1 MSDAAMNDGGE
12 DIFDIEGRKKRFAFV
27 NRKAP
32 YGTIYAL
39 EVLDMIMISAA
50 FEQNAVIAFI
60 DDGVYHILKGQDTE
74 AVGIKNFSRTYGA
87 IAMEKEDIEEDEDL
101 DIVWRIVVEQESMEK
116 RGLSAADFVIDV
128 EVLPAA
134 EMSLLLNEQDVVLAA

>member
-1 MSDAAMNDGGE
+1 MTEVNQ
-12 DIFDIEGRKKRFAFV
+12 DIFDIEGRQKRFAYV

-39 EVLDMIMISAA
+39 EVLEVIMISAA
-50 FEQNAVIAFI
+50 FEQSAVIAFI
-60 DDGVYHILKGQDTE
+60 DDGVYQILKGQDTE

-101 DIVWRIVVEQESMEK
+101 DIVWRIVAEKESLEQ
-116 RGLSAADFVIDV
+116 RGLTADDFVIDV
-128 EVLPAA
+128 EILAA
-134 EMSLLLNEQDVVLAA
+134 DEMSLLLNEQDVVFTA